1 VKYDTRTIT
10 LFDDGTVS
18 LSTTASRVRCD
29 LALPDDDDGY
39 QQQYLDSDE
48 WSPTESTLTAR
59 DGEYFLHIGLRRHK
73 SDAER
78 NTAED
83 GTVLG
88 SISVSKTSPSPAP
101 PPLSAGES

>member
-10 LFDDGTVS
+10 LFDDGTVL

-39 QQQYLDSDE
+39 QRQYLDSDE

-59 DGEYFLHIGLRRHK
+59 DGDYFLQSVSADTRTMPNGTPLRT
-73 SDAER
+73 ER
-78 NTAED
+78 SS
-83 GTVLG
+83 G
-88 SISVSKTSPSPAP
+88 STSVSKTPPAP